1 MLASFARNA
10 GDTTV
15 EDIGSSDALVCDP
28 DAIAIC
34 HQNWQGLSCWSARNA
49 YQLYK

>member
-34 HQNWQGLSCWSARNA
+34 HQNW
-49 YQLYK
+49 